1 MEYNVYS
8 SYNPYNQQPPQKPK
22 RESGLRTLA
31 LVLAGA
37 VLGSLIGGGIV
48 GLVLSGRDNGDAL
61 TAAQRS
67 YIDAAVAERLK
78 NTEADILP
86 LSTGSGEYS
95 GVQAVAEAVM
105 PSVVGVRT
113 VESVWGFWQDRE
125 VEGVGTGIIVSSDGL
140 ILTNQHVVSSNPK
153 SITVTLLDGS
163 EHSARVLFSDETMDL
178 AVIKID
184 ATGLKA
190 ARLGNSDAVAVGE
203 TAIAIGNPLG
213 LNYQRSV
220 TAGIVSA
227 LGRSILISRTQIAQ
241 NLIQTD
247 AAINSGNS
255 GGPLLNSAGEVIGI
269 NSYKLKSGE
278 GMGFA
283 IPVNVVTPVI
293 EQILN
298 TGSFSEAKLGVSV
311 IDKEL
316 LNYYENSGITL
327 DSGLYV
333 YDVDALSDAYAKGL
347 RAGDVITS
355 VGGVEVNTLF
365 DLKKQLYSLKPGDI
379 VSIKLL
385 RNGSETELSVML
397 LTA

>member
-8 SYNPYNQQPPQKPK
+8 SYNPYNQQQPQKPK
-22 RESGLRTLA
+22 RESGFRAFA

-37 VLGSLIGGGIV
+37 VLGSLIGGGVI
-48 GLVLSGRDNGDAL
+48 GLALSGRDNDESL

-67 YIDAAVAERLK
+67 YIDAAVAKRLK
-78 NTEADILP
+78 NAEADVLP
-86 LSTGSGEYS
+86 LSTNGGEYS

-113 VESVWGFWQDRE
+113 VESVRGFWQDRE
-125 VEGVGTGIIVSSDGL
+125 VEGVGTGTIVSSDGL

-163 EHSARVLFSDETMDL
+163 EYSARVLFSDETMDL

-355 VGGVEVNTLF
+355 VGEAEVNTLF

-379 VSIKLL
+379 VSLKIL
-385 RNGSETELSVML
+385 RNGSEMEFSVML